1 MSIFIYVT
9 NSIFLV
15 CEMLPTGD
23 YLQCST
29 ELSLE
34 VELTYPLTSYAIP
47 ESNES
52 VGTFYFLDFLL
63 SLLLTVSIWPYS
75 AHVHLQA

>member
-1 MSIFIYVT
+1 MYNFISIA
-9 NSIFLV
+9 NSVFLV
-15 CEMLPTGD
+15 SEILPTGD
-23 YLQCST
+23 YLQCGT

-52 VGTFYFLDFLL
+52 VGIFYL
-63 SLLLTVSIWPYS
+63 
-75 AHVHLQA
+75 